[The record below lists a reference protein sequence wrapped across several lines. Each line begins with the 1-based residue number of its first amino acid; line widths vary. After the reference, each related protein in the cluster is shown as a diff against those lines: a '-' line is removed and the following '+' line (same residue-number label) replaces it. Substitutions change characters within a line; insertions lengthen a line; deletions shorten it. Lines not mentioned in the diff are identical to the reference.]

1 MDELSE
7 LRDLAESRLSEI
19 TALSKQVSVL
29 NAEKEAV
36 SEEKKKP
43 PTKEAILDSAVYKGL
58 QTQYSVAAHEINQV
72 CVRVCVC
79 VCVCGVEWAGPL
91 HIITLLNLSSGFF
104 VAKDMFWRG

>member
-72 CVRVCVC
+72 CV
-79 VCVCGVEWAGPL
+79 CGVGGTITDITTSVFCV
-91 HIITLLNLSSGFF
+91 II
-104 VAKDMFWRG
+104 AKDMF